1 MNDKVLFNRE
11 SSAKYNKMQ
20 KLSRDFYLRTDVLQI
35 AKELLGKVI
44 VTKFGGIYT
53 AGRIV
58 ETEAYAGAI
67 DKASHAYNNRRT
79 NRTEIMF
86 GIGGV
91 SYVYLCYGIHHL
103 FNVVCN
109 TNNNPDAVLIR
120 GIEPLQGIDAML
132 KRFNKQTFDT
142 TIGRGPGNA
151 SKALGIFS
159 HHSGISLQSRELYLA
174 DDRFTDFRIA
184 VSKRIGV
191 DYAAEHA
198 LWPYRFF
205 IDGNQHVSKH
215 AFNKE
220 GILLI

>member
-44 VTKFGGIYT
+44 VTKFDGIYT

-67 DKASHAYNNRRT
+67 DKASHAYNFRRT

-86 GIGGV
+86 GNGGV

-109 TNNNPDAVLIR
+109 TNNIPDAVLIR
-120 GIEPLQGIDAML
+120 GIEPLEGLEAML
-132 KRFNKQTFDT
+132 QRFNKQTFDT
-142 TIGRGPGNA
+142 SIGRGPGNA
-151 SKALGIFS
+151 SKALGIFT
-159 HHSGISLQSRELYLA
+159 HHSGMSLQSRELYLA
-174 DDRFTDFRIA
+174 DDGTTDFTIVA
-184 VSKRIGV
+184 SKRIGV

-215 AFNKE
+215 PFNQE